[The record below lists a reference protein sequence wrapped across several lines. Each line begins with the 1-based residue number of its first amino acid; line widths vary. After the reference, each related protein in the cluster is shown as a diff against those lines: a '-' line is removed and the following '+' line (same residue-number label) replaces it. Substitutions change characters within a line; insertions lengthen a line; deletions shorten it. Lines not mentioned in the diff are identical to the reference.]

1 MNSLWSEITA
11 FLHWVAVRIGVYP
24 VTNSLWLVITALAA
38 FSVAY
43 RFYGAFLAARVA
55 VLNDKAVTPAHR
67 LRDDIDYQPTR
78 RLVLFGVHFS
88 AIAGPGPLIGPVLA
102 AQWGFFPGFTWIVVG
117 ACLAGGVHDFI
128 VLVASV
134 RSNGLSLPK
143 IARNLL
149 GPIAGAATTIATLF
163 IVVATL
169 AGVAM
174 VVVNTLSESA
184 WGMFTIIA
192 TIPAALVTGFWM
204 YKIRPGRVGEASII
218 GIVLV
223 FLAVIFGKLF
233 DDSALRELLV
243 LKEWQLSI
251 ILPVYAAIAS
261 ILPVWVLLAPRGYL
275 SSYMKVGV
283 IVLLAGG
290 ILAAYPLLKMPAL
303 TPYIHGGGPVVSGS
317 VWPFV
322 TIVIMC
328 GALSGFH
335 ALIASGTTPKMVN
348 KESDMRSIGY
358 GAMLVEG
365 MVSVTALIAACALE
379 PGDYFKINTKAE
391 KYAALV
397 AEAKAEDQ
405 WMLHPVQ
412 FDELKEDAGMKEEL
426 SGRTAG
432 AVTLALGM
440 AKILSNLPGM
450 KPLMAYLYHFLIMF
464 EVLFILTLLE
474 TGARVARFIVEEAVR
489 QFRPD
494 ASGVHKT
501 SWSMNIATS
510 AAVCFCWGYLLYTGN
525 IDRLWRMM
533 GIANQLLAVIGLA
546 VGTTYLLLHAPK
558 RAYALCTAIPFAL
571 VVASVFAAGTL
582 SIGMWWQEIGLL
594 TQRVASPDLSAAAA
608 EDLRRQIFTVKLTC
622 VMAAAM
628 LALSAVVV
636 VDSLRRWVVL
646 LRSPSI
652 QPVEL
657 AGKVA

>member
-1 MNSLWSEITA
+1 M
-11 FLHWVAVRIGVYP
+11 
-24 VTNSLWLVITALAA
+24 NSLWLVVTALAA
-38 FSVAY
+38 FAVAY

-55 VLNDKAVTPAHR
+55 VLNDNNVTPAHR

-102 AQWGFFPGFTWIVVG
+102 AQWGFLPGFTWIIIG

-134 RSNGLSLPK
+134 RFNGLSLPK

-163 IVVATL
+163 IIVATL
-169 AGVAM
+169 ASVAK
-174 VVVNTLSESA
+174 VVVNTLEQSA
-184 WGMFTIIA
+184 WGMFTIVA

-204 YKIRPGRVGEASII
+204 YKVRPGRVGEASII
-218 GIVLV
+218 GMVLV
-223 FLAVIFGKLF
+223 FMAVVFGKLF
-233 DDSALRELLV
+233 DDSTLRTLLV
-243 LKEWQLSI
+243 FDNKQLSI
-251 ILPVYAAIAS
+251 ILPVYAAVVS
-261 ILPVWVLLAPRGYL
+261 ILPVWVLLSPRGYL

-283 IVLLAGG
+283 IVLLVFG
-290 ILAAYPLLKMPAL
+290 ILAAHPLLKMPAW
-303 TPYIHGGGPVVSGS
+303 TPYIHGGGPVFSGS

-348 KESDMRSIGY
+348 KESDVRVIGY

-365 MVSVTALIAACALE
+365 LVSVTALIAACALE
-379 PGDYFKINTKAE
+379 PGDYFQINTAKA
-391 KYAALV
+391 KYDALV
-397 AEAKAEDQ
+397 AEAKPENDI
-405 WMLHPVQ
+405 MLHPVQ
-412 FDELKEDAGMKEEL
+412 FDDLKQEAGIKEEL

-440 AKILSNLPGM
+440 AKILGNLPGM

-474 TGARVARFIVEEAVR
+474 TGTRVARFIVEEVIGR
-489 QFRPD
+489 SPTGD
-494 ASGVHKT
+494 ADRRRSG
-501 SWSMNIATS
+501 WSLNIACS
-510 AAVCFCWGYLLYTGN
+510 VAVCFCWGYLLYTV
-525 IDRLWRMM
+525 DFSRLWLMM
-533 GIANQLLAVIGLA
+533 GIANQLLATIGLA

-558 RAYALCTAIPFAL
+558 RVYALCTAVPFAL
-571 VVASVFAAGTL
+571 VVVSVFAAGIL
-582 SIGMWWQEIGLL
+582 SFGMWWQEIGLL
-594 TQRVASPDLSAAAA
+594 KNQLAGTEPLTEAAVG
-608 EDLRRQIFTVKLTC
+608 LRLQIFSVQLTC
-622 VMAAAM
+622 VIAAAM

-636 VDSLRRWVVL
+636 VHSLRRWYLVL
-646 LRSPSI
+646 RAPSP
-652 QPVEL
+652 QGMEL
-657 AGKVA
+657 AGITQ

>member
-1 MNSLWSEITA
+1 
-11 FLHWVAVRIGVYP
+11 
-24 VTNSLWLVITALAA
+24 
-38 FSVAY
+38 
-43 RFYGAFLAARVA
+43 
-55 VLNDKAVTPAHR
+55 
-67 LRDDIDYQPTR
+67 
-78 RLVLFGVHFS
+78 
-88 AIAGPGPLIGPVLA
+88 
-102 AQWGFFPGFTWIVVG
+102 
-117 ACLAGGVHDFI
+117 
-128 VLVASV
+128 
-134 RSNGLSLPK
+134 
-143 IARNLL
+143 
-149 GPIAGAATTIATLF
+149 
-163 IVVATL
+163 
-169 AGVAM
+169 
-174 VVVNTLSESA
+174 
-184 WGMFTIIA
+184 
-192 TIPAALVTGFWM
+192 
-204 YKIRPGRVGEASII
+204 
-218 GIVLV
+218 
-223 FLAVIFGKLF
+223 
-233 DDSALRELLV
+233 
-243 LKEWQLSI
+243 
-251 ILPVYAAIAS
+251 
-261 ILPVWVLLAPRGYL
+261 
-275 SSYMKVGV
+275 
-283 IVLLAGG
+283 
-290 ILAAYPLLKMPAL
+290 
-303 TPYIHGGGPVVSGS
+303 
-317 VWPFV
+317 
-322 TIVIMC
+322 MC

-348 KESDMRSIGY
+348 KETDMRSIGY

-489 QFRPD
+489 QFRPG

-594 TQRVASPDLSAAAA
+594 TQRLASPDLSAAAA

-636 VDSLRRWVVL
+636 LDSLRRWVVL